1 MGADRSHSGFEAISY
16 KIIAS
21 GMQVIISRGVGV
33 LASAAGVMFFART
46 IEKSDFAVF
55 AVFSILTTVIEFSA
69 ALGLEAAV
77 LQLAPAELV
86 SENPSKGLGLMKTAL
101 LSRTALLC
109 FVSILL
115 AIWAEPVSC
124 LFFHTASRGHFIYLI
139 AMGAVV
145 SGLFSGLS
153 LLAQTVQLFGPM
165 SLFTALSRIAQNMFA
180 VLFYFRLGLEGA
192 VLGMSIGPLIGIF
205 GLFWHLRK
213 YLFNSAP
220 FVSWKW
226 MVRYSVPFYIRMFA
240 LYGFTES
247 DRLLIGVL
255 LPPAALAE
263 YSIAA
268 GLAAYLNLIGE
279 AFLTPMLVKVAEWR
293 ETQRDRV
300 QRSISKVYRYTW
312 FIIFPLCAAVALSS
326 RWLLFLYGG
335 GQYESAWPI
344 LTILATAQFI
354 FILRRVA
361 AVYLFSV
368 GEPMQTLKLDGIS
381 GLIAIFINLFLGYW
395 LAQTGI
401 AVGQM
406 FSVIISLILAVKL
419 LKDYLV
425 ISFSTVC
432 SGVRQLIP
440 AALLGT
446 AILIMGQIIYFSLWA
461 QMVYLLL
468 AASVFGLLLLRQ
480 LNADD
485 RRYIRDVFGSLTTKL
500 SRRHYIIFV
509 EQRYNR
515 RHLDESGISGSRS

>member
-1 MGADRSHSGFEAISY
+1 MGVNRSHSSFEAVGY
-16 KIIAS
+16 KIVAS
-21 GMQVIISRGVGV
+21 GMQVIVSRGIGV
-33 LASAAGVMFFART
+33 LASTAGVMFFART

-55 AVFSILTTVIEFSA
+55 AVFSILTTVIEFST
-69 ALGLEAAV
+69 ALGLEATV
-77 LQLAPAELV
+77 LQLAPAKLV
-86 SENPSKGLGLMKTAL
+86 SENPNNGLGLMKTAL
-101 LSRTALLC
+101 LSRTALLG
-109 FVSILL
+109 FASILL
-115 AIWAEPVSC
+115 AIWAEPASR
-124 LFFHTASRGHFIYLI
+124 LFFHTTSRGHLIGLI
-139 AMGAVV
+139 AIGVFM

-153 LLAQTVQLFGPM
+153 LLAQAVQLFGPI
-165 SLFTALSRIAQNMFA
+165 SLFNAFSRIAQNMFA

-205 GLFWHLRK
+205 GLLWHLRK

-335 GQYESAWPI
+335 EQYERAWLI
-344 LTILATAQFI
+344 LTVLALAQFI
-354 FILRRVA
+354 FTLRRVA
-361 AVYLFSV
+361 AVYLFSL
-368 GEPMQTLKLDGIS
+368 GEPRQTLKLDGIS
-381 GLIAIFINLFLGYW
+381 GLLAVFIGLFLGYW
-395 LAQTGI
+395 FAQIGI

-406 FSVIISLILAVKL
+406 FSAIISLILAVRL
-419 LKDYLV
+419 LRNYLV
-425 ISFSTVC
+425 ISFSAVYG
-432 SGVRQLIP
+432 GVRQLIVP
-440 AALLGT
+440 ALLGSI
-446 AILIMGQIIYFSLWA
+446 ILTMGQIIYFSLWA
-461 QMVYLLL
+461 QAVYLLF
-468 AASVFGLLLLRQ
+468 AAITFGLLLRRQ
-480 LNADD
+480 IAPDD
-485 RRYIRDVFGSLTTKL
+485 RAYIRGVFRFFTTKWSAL
-500 SRRHYIIFV
+500 FV
-509 EQRYNR
+509 GQ
-515 RHLDESGISGSRS
+515 